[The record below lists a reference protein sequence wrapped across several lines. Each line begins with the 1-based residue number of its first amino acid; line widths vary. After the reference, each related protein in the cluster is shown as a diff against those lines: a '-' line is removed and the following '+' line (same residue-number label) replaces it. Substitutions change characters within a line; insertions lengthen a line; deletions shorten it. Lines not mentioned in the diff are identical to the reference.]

1 MNPILKKNIAVFS
14 GLNYNSHA
22 PTKRGTTDPLLWQ
35 SIDGQKKKRESVE
48 KTEISRISAPALCN
62 KLKSTGPASPACR
75 SDSSSGICSKVD
87 ALRVDVDVTDKSRI
101 LSGQISAG
109 HHFLEV
115 ERWLRRLT
123 ATIGSLLRSAAR
135 RKNMPII
142 HVLLTALFVAA
153 AFAAP
158 AEAQQV
164 TFMTGPQGGVWVPLG
179 GALKGMWEKAI
190 PGLQVTAIPGAGIAN
205 VRGVDEDKAQIG
217 FGNTITTVDGIEGRP
232 PYPKKVTKVCQLAN
246 LYPQY
251 FQVVV
256 LANAK
261 INTVADFKGKP
272 IVVQPKGNTAELV
285 TQHILQVHGL
295 SYSQVKASF
304 QASYTDAVD
313 MLKDGHAQAFTLGT
327 TVPASSVMDLASARD
342 IKLIGIDD
350 KILAD
355 MKKINPGYSKNT
367 IPANTYPK
375 QEKPLDVIGYAT
387 HIVVSCELPEQ
398 MVYTMVK
405 TMAANVTDM
414 TAVNKAIAGLTPK
427 MMAEDVGVPFHTG
440 AAKYYKEAKAM

>member
-1 MNPILKKNIAVFS
+1 MFAIANI
-14 GLNYNSHA
+14 
-22 PTKRGTTDPLLWQ
+22 
-35 SIDGQKKKRESVE
+35 
-48 KTEISRISAPALCN
+48 
-62 KLKSTGPASPACR
+62 
-75 SDSSSGICSKVD
+75 
-87 ALRVDVDVTDKSRI
+87 
-101 LSGQISAG
+101 
-109 HHFLEV
+109 
-115 ERWLRRLT
+115 
-123 ATIGSLLRSAAR
+123 
-135 RKNMPII
+135 
-142 HVLLTALFVAA
+142 LTALGALVFLCAPAA
-153 AFAAP
+153 A
-158 AEAQQV
+158 QQI

-190 PGLQVTAIPGAGIAN
+190 PGLQVTATPGAGIAN

-256 LANAK
+256 LASAK
-261 INTVADFKGKP
+261 INSIADLKGKP

-295 SYSQVKASF
+295 SYSHVKASF

-313 MLKDGHAQAFTLGT
+313 LMKDGHAQAFTLGT

-355 MKKINPGYSKNT
+355 MRKINPGYSKST

-375 QEKPLDVIGYAT
+375 QDRPLDVIGYAT
-387 HIVVSCELPEQ
+387 HIVVACNLPEPL
-398 MVYTMVK
+398 VHNMVK
-405 TMAANVTDM
+405 TMAGNVSDM
-414 TAVNKAIAGLTPK
+414 AAVNKAITGLTPK
-427 MMAEDVGVPFHTG
+427 IMAEDVGVPLHPG